1 MNYQIIKILPEKK
14 ARMGGNSY
22 IRVEFLDEAKDW
34 YKTDLCR
41 NYRNFS
47 RWAGLLK
54 VGTII
59 TGVQLLNKDSIDA
72 DSYPKF
78 VGRDKIKMPEALPK
92 PEPKPEPKNL
102 TLL

>member
-1 MNYQIIKILPEKK
+1 MNYEIIRILPEKK

-22 IRVEFLDEAKDW
+22 IRVEFMNEAKEW

-54 VGTII
+54 VGVVI
-59 TGVQLLNKDSIDA
+59 TGLQLLNKDSIDA
-72 DSYPKF
+72 DSYPRF
-78 VGRDKIKMPEALPK
+78 VKLASKSEVI
-92 PEPKPEPKNL
+92 EPIVEKEPEPKNL
-102 TLL
+102 TLF